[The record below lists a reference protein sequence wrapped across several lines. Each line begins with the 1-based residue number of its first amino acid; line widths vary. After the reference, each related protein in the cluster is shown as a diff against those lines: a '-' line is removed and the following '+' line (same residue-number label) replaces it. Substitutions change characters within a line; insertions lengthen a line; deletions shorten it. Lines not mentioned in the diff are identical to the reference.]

1 MLIVKRMEVGQLH
14 PKEYYWG
21 SAFNNKQ
28 EENEYR
34 LLAQGFIDSY
44 GLEINRKPEMRK
56 IVTSIQTAQT
66 PLSAPCIFVI
76 WVEENEFGLVMP

>member
-1 MLIVKRMEVGQLH
+1 MLFVKRMEVGQLH

-21 SAFNNKQ
+21 SAFSNKQ
-28 EENEYR
+28 QEDEYR
-34 LLAQGFIDSY
+34 LLAQEFIDSY
-44 GLEINRKPEMRK
+44 GSEINRKPEMRRM
-56 IVTSIQTAQT
+56 VTSMQT